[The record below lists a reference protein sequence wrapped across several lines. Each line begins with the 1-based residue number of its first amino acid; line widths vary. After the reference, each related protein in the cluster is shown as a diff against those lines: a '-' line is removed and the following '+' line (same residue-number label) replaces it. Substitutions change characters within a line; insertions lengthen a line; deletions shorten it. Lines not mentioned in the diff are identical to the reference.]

1 MPGGSS
7 QCTQSPLLFR
17 TQIEAGSRGH
27 WNDVSGSTS
36 ILPWALTSGAWGLPA
51 CRSLLKLVRVAGA
64 ICSWDLPPNAWKL
77 CRRNLWM
84 ERNQSFC
91 IAAFTRDVFTHVSCW
106 QGRLSGLHLLGLRCN
121 LADVPNTSSVTLSW
135 RRIGVKCKQATSLVN
150 FGGRPH
156 SQLCGPL
163 IGVGPQ
169 LRHREGFIHASLT
182 TSMISL

>member
-1 MPGGSS
+1 M
-7 QCTQSPLLFR
+7 L
-17 TQIEAGSRGH
+17 
-27 WNDVSGSTS
+27 
-36 ILPWALTSGAWGLPA
+36 
-51 CRSLLKLVRVAGA
+51 
-64 ICSWDLPPNAWKL
+64 
-77 CRRNLWM
+77 RNLWM

-169 LRHREGFIHASLT
+169 LRHREGFIHAYNLYDFSIKRNIGGRHSRTYKLCWRSDSIPPSKPRIPHRSSSMVQPWMMLSLG
-182 TSMISL
+182 SFMSKNAIGQSSASRLL